1 VHLKGVPRESY
12 FGVVLVIPRVA
23 EDRPCD
29 SGPGRC
35 SRRRVSEMVAKF
47 CCLLG
52 VIVVLVVVVVVV
64 VVGNLGA
71 REEWRRSGGEVK

>member
-1 VHLKGVPRESY
+1 
-12 FGVVLVIPRVA
+12 
-23 EDRPCD
+23 
-29 SGPGRC
+29 
-35 SRRRVSEMVAKF
+35 MVAKF